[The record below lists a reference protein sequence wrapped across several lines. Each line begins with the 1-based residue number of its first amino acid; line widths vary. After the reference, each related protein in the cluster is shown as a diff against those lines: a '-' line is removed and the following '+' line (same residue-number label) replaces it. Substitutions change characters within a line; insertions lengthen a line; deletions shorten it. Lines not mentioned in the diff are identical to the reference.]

1 LINKKSRPAKNI
13 GPPRGA
19 DKAGPIERS
28 PPPGA
33 IGRCHLEEAL
43 IMKTR
48 NWNIGLIGLAVSAAL
63 GVAAPAQAIDLPCR
77 AVKMIV
83 PWKAGGD
90 TDLVFRPVVDVINA
104 LNPVAKLQV
113 VNIGG
118 QSGNKGAK
126 EAKESKPDGCTLL
139 ALHESQITTYLAGR
153 VDFTWDVFQPVAL
166 LTYTPS
172 VIGAHKAVPYTDVKG
187 LVAYAKKNPGQVKVG
202 VTTGSTSQFLN
213 LLIEEKT
220 GTQFKYVPY
229 EGTRERLTALLANNV
244 DMGEMNILT
253 AKQYMKE
260 GSLKAL
266 GIATEKRDP
275 QAPEVPTLREQ
286 GIDIV
291 YGLNRG
297 VVLPK
302 GAKPEVVKYYE
313 DLFRK
318 AMQDPKIKKLL
329 DEHGT
334 WIVFK
339 DSKSYTE
346 FLKKSYED
354 SERVAIKIGLYKK
367 K

>member
-1 LINKKSRPAKNI
+1 MN
-13 GPPRGA
+13 
-19 DKAGPIERS
+19 
-28 PPPGA
+28 
-33 IGRCHLEEAL
+33 
-43 IMKTR
+43 TR
-48 NWNIGLIGLAVSAAL
+48 TWNIGLIGLAFTVAL
-63 GVAAPAQAIDLPCR
+63 GVQTSANAVEIPCR
-77 AVKMIV
+77 AVKMV
-83 PWKAGGD
+83 LPWAAGGD
-90 TDLVFRPVVDVINA
+90 TDLVFRPVVDA
-104 LNPVAKLQV
+104 LNNLNPKSKLQV
-113 VNIGG
+113 VNIPG

-126 EAKESKPDGCTLL
+126 EVKDAKPDGCTLL

-153 VDFTWDVFQPVAL
+153 VDFTWDAFQPIAL

-172 VIGAHKAVPYTDVKG
+172 VVGAHKSVPYSDVKG
-187 LVAYAKKNPGQVKVG
+187 LIEHAKKNPGQIKVG

-229 EGTRERLTALLANNV
+229 EGTRERVTALLANNV
-244 DMGEMNILT
+244 DVGEMNILT
-253 AKQYMKE
+253 TKEYVKE

-275 QAPEVPTLREQ
+275 LAPDVPTLREQ

-297 VVLPK
+297 VVMPK
-302 GAKPEVVKYYE
+302 GAAPELVKYYE

-318 AMQDPKIKKLL
+318 AIQDPKVKKYL
-329 DEHGT
+329 DDQGT

-339 DSKSYTE
+339 GSKEYTE

-354 SERVAIKIGLYKK
+354 AERVAIKIGMFKK